1 MNDLETFF
9 EENNVESLCNIT
21 NLCEESIQMYI
32 KLFLILY
39 ADDTALLAESADGL
53 QNMLNCFENYCD
65 LWKLTVN
72 TNKT

>member
-1 MNDLETFF
+1 
-9 EENNVESLCNIT
+9 
-21 NLCEESIQMYI
+21 MYI

-39 ADDTALLAESADGL
+39 ADDTAFLAESADGL

-72 TNKT
+72 TNKTKVVIFSKRKVKQLPNF